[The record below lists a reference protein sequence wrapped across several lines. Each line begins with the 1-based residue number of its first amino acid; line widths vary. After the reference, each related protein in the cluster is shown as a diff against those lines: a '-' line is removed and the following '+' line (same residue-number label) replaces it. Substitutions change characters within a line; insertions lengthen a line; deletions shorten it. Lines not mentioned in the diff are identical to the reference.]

1 MPTGQH
7 ILEGQ
12 GETRKGSK
20 VSYKGNQKVKK
31 IPLGKNN
38 RELNNFKRM
47 VLMTSFKC
55 WVHGTGNK
63 EI

>member
-1 MPTGQH
+1 MPTGQG

-31 IPLGKNN
+31 YLWERITEN
-38 RELNNFKRM
+38 
-47 VLMTSFKC
+47 
-55 WVHGTGNK
+55 
-63 EI
+63 